1 MLTALLA
8 LLLGFF
14 ILRAW
19 WTPRLEGMDGFVP
32 YTDEEKDLLLKN
44 ESNLSALKAQM
55 DEIREA
61 SRDIEKLQASC
72 DANALTIQSLLQR

>member
-1 MLTALLA
+1 
-8 LLLGFF
+8 
-14 ILRAW
+14 
-19 WTPRLEGMDGFVP
+19 MDGFVP